1 MGNEKKQNEKKHFK
15 SKYLL
20 RALKGDW
27 WITGNHVMVDEHFI
41 EVRKRNWHLISV
53 DSLQLHWQNVQSIL
67 IDKHLFGATVRISSG
82 NAYHRIFG
90 LPKKTANAIR
100 NLATSYLSENSQKG
114 VTEALADAIA
124 KAVNSSNANKGEI
137 SSADELLKFKKLH
150 EQGVISDKEFKA
162 AKERLLR

>member
-1 MGNEKKQNEKKHFK
+1 MKNEKKHFK

-20 RALKGDW
+20 RFLRGDW
-27 WITGNHVMVDEHFI
+27 WITGWHVRLDEHFI

-53 DSLQLHWQNVQSIL
+53 DSLQLHWQNVQTVL
-67 IDKHLFGATVRISSG
+67 IDKHLFGATLRISSG
-82 NAYHRIFG
+82 NDHQHVIG
-90 LPKKTANAIR
+90 LSKKTANAIR

-114 VTEALADAIA
+114 VTETLADAIA
-124 KAVNSSNANKGEI
+124 KAVSSNNKTEI

-162 AKERLLR
+162 AKEKLLH